1 MEFITNVLALVVLLG
16 VFGIWWFIKKQPNRQ
31 FRNTSIII
39 TLVAFVLF
47 GIINPSDDPESK
59 ATSDSSEVTKQVE
72 ISEDSST
79 QTSTEQID
87 KVQESSKFVIS
98 QDKFDEAV
106 EQVKDTLKY
115 ETLYEDSQFVL
126 KDDSIV
132 FAIQVNAATNKDK
145 AKDIADTAVRQLS
158 AWLSYSY
165 DELTNPSADDFG
177 NLPDYYEIKLGVGS
191 DENNMIITKVIASYN
206 NNGKI

>member
-1 MEFITNVLALVVLLG
+1 MKVVANILAFIVFFG
-16 VFGIWWFIKKQPNRQ
+16 FFGIWWFVKKQPNKKL
-31 FRNTSIII
+31 RNASILVA
-39 TLVAFVLF
+39 LVAFVLF
-47 GIINPSDDPESK
+47 GVIDSSDDDDSK
-59 ATSDSSEVTKQVE
+59 TTSNSSEVTKRIE
-72 ISEDSST
+72 TTDASST
-79 QTSTEQID
+79 QISTEQINE
-87 KVQESSKFVIS
+87 VQEFSKFVIS

-132 FAIQVNAATNKDK
+132 FAIHVNAATNKDK

-165 DELTNPSADDFG
+165 DELTSPGTDNFG
-177 NLPDYYEIKLGVGS
+177 NLPDYYEIRLGVGS
-191 DENNMIITKVIASYN
+191 DENNMMVTKVIASYN